1 MVYIESAIGMLSKIM
16 IIIDFMLVKSFVNF
30 NSLPLNKMAN
40 YRDQLLVLFFTR
52 MANMT
57 GSDSFAS

>member
-1 MVYIESAIGMLSKIM
+1 MICMVYIESAIGMLSKIM

-40 YRDQLLVLFFTR
+40 YRDQLLVLFSHEWPT
-52 MANMT
+52 
-57 GSDSFAS
+57 